1 MPKIYLSSEEKDR
14 RLMLSK
20 KQAEEGEFRKIY
32 CPECHQY
39 LVGVYSRSREVISVK
54 CSRCGFSEPI
64 IIGMFRTVRKRH
76 EETFEEFMAR
86 FPEKEGDPDENDTS
100 FRYEQLLR
108 EC

>member
-1 MPKIYLSSEEKDR
+1 MPKLYLSSEEKER
-14 RLMLSK
+14 RLALSK
-20 KQAEEGEFRKIY
+20 EQAEKGEFRKIY
-32 CPECHQY
+32 CPECHHY
-39 LVGVYSRSREVISVK
+39 LVGVYSRSQEVVAAK

-64 IIGMFRTVRKRH
+64 IIGMFRTVRKQR

-108 EC
+108 EY